1 MDILMTRFIL
11 SIFAVAVTLVAS
23 ASAAERDVTLAVD
36 NMTCELCPP
45 IVKKSLA
52 RVPGVASAEV
62 SSVKHTATVIF
73 DNQKTTV
80 AALVSATTNAGYPS
94 RPLP

>member
-1 MDILMTRFIL
+1 MDIHMTRFIL
-11 SIFAVAVTLVAS
+11 SIFAVAVTLVAP
-23 ASAAERDVTLAVD
+23 APAAERIVTLAVD

-62 SSVKHTATVIF
+62 SGEKHTATVIF
-73 DNQKTTV
+73 DDHKTTV
-80 AALVSATTNAGYPS
+80 AALISATKNVGYPS
-94 RPLP
+94 RPVP